1 MISRNKVVGIVM
13 GPKSDWDM
21 LKHAADILDPWNI
34 LYEVDLIPLCRH
46 STSYYRLVMPIVLEK
61 VGKRSV

>member
-1 MISRNKVVGIVM
+1 MLCRNKVVGIVM
-13 GPKSDWDM
+13 GSKSDWDR

-46 STSYYRLVMPIVLEK
+46 SAINYRLVAPMVFEK